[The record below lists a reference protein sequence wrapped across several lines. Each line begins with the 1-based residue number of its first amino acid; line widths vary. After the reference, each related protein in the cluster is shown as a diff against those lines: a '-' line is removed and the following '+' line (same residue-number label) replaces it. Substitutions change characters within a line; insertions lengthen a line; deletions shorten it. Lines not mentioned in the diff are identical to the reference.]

1 MGVAGCLT
9 SRRRVHREECA
20 GPAPLHGGPDRWT
33 DRSRRRRRSTQW
45 VARAVL
51 REAPLG
57 LPVVAGRAATV
68 RLVVAPC
75 IVAPLV
81 PGRDIVSI

>member
-1 MGVAGCLT
+1 VP
-9 SRRRVHREECA
+9 
-20 GPAPLHGGPDRWT
+20 GPHHCTAALLGERTGLIADADP
-33 DRSRRRRRSTQW
+33 RSELP
-45 VARAVL
+45 RAVL

-81 PGRDIVSI
+81 PGRDIVSINDETSQ